1 MRFSLSGLTEESSRV
16 LTDMDPRL
24 QRIAIHAK
32 ERGDEECEVAVMA
45 RVSDVAAWEAM
56 ADVKTGIALP
66 MEGGEAI
73 VTGRIAAGRIEA
85 VRSHPTV
92 RSLKAPHAL
101 RARLHATVPDLGA
114 NVMPAAS
121 KATGGQGVI
130 IGLVDFGFDF
140 AHENFCK
147 ADGTTRALGI
157 WDQNAA
163 TVPGGPVAYGR
174 FYTPDAI
181 NAALAQADPYTAL
194 GYQVAANDADGHGTH
209 GTHVMDIAAGNGLG
223 SGQPGLAPQADLIFV
238 ELSAGAGAGI
248 SDSVHLLEAVQFI
261 FAQSFDPAGAR
272 PCVVNLSLG
281 ENAGPH
287 DGTSLVEMA
296 LDRLVDQQANRCIVV
311 AAGNSFSE
319 GIHAAGQVAQDG
331 VFDLLF
337 TVPDDDPMDH
347 KLEIWYA
354 GADRLNV
361 EILANGRTLLI
372 VNAGET
378 KNMTQSGATAVVAA
392 SRLNDPNNH
401 DNQIEIFFDKELEA
415 AAWTVRMHGANVQSG
430 QFHAWLERDDNGA
443 QFANAQQDSS
453 HSLGSISTGRSTI
466 VVGAYDAHTAGSAIF
481 FDSSAG
487 PTRDGRQK
495 PEVSAPG
502 VNVIAAC
509 ARTKTGVVS
518 RLGTSMAAPAVAG
531 AAALL
536 LAEAEAQ
543 GKPLTGSMIRDLL
556 VATARVNPGPAG
568 AWDARYGNGRVSV
581 AAADAQLL
589 ATPAATVAAIG

>member
-1 MRFSLSGLTEESSRV
+1 MKFSLSRLTREASQV
-16 LTDMDPRL
+16 LADMDPRL
-24 QRIAIHAK
+24 QRIAIRAK
-32 ERGDEECEVAVMA
+32 ERGDEACEIAVMA
-45 RVSDVAAWEAM
+45 RVSDVAAWQAM
-56 ADVKTGIALP
+56 EDVKVGIALSL
-66 MEGGEAI
+66 EGGDAI
-73 VTGRIAAGRIEA
+73 VTGRILAGRIEA
-85 VRSHPTV
+85 VHGHPAV
-92 RSLKAPHAL
+92 RSLKAAHPL

-114 NVMPAAS
+114 NAMPAAS
-121 KATGGQGVI
+121 QAVGGQGVI
-130 IGLVDFGFDF
+130 VGLVDFGFDF

-147 ADGTTRALGI
+147 PDGATRALAI

-163 TVPGGPVAYGR
+163 AVPSGTVAYGR
-174 FYTPDAI
+174 LYTPDAI
-181 NAALAQADPYTAL
+181 DAAVTQADPYTAL
-194 GYQVAANDADGHGTH
+194 GYQVAASDADGRGTH

-238 ELSAGAGAGI
+238 ELAVGAGAGI

-261 FAQSFDPAGAR
+261 FDQAGGR

-287 DGTSLVEMA
+287 DGTSLVELA
-296 LDRLVDQQANRCIVV
+296 LDRMVDQQANRCIVV

-319 GIHAAGQVAQDG
+319 GIHAAGAVAQDG
-331 VFDLLF
+331 VFDLAF
-337 TVPDDDPMDH
+337 TVPDEDPMDH

-354 GADRLNV
+354 GADRFNV
-361 EILANGRTLLI
+361 EVIANGQALLI

-378 KNMTQSGATAVVAA
+378 RNMTQNGAAAVVAA

-415 AAWTVRMHGANVQSG
+415 ATWTVRLHGANVQSG
-430 QFHAWLERDDNGA
+430 QFHAWLDRDDNGA
-443 QFANAQQDSS
+443 QFVNAQQDGS

-466 VVGAYDAHTAGSAIF
+466 VVGAYDAHTAGSPIF

-531 AAALL
+531 TVALL
-536 LAEAEAQ
+536 LAEAQSQ
-543 GKPLTGSMIRDLL
+543 GKALTGSMIRDLL
-556 VATARVNPGPAG
+556 VGSARVNPGPAG
-568 AWDARYGNGRVSV
+568 VWDARHGHGRVS
-581 AAADAQLL
+581 ASGADAQLL
-589 ATPAATVAAIG
+589 AVPVAATASAIG